1 MKRRLAMVT
10 ALAALLMLG
19 SLVSPA
25 SALDEADRLFLVGE
39 QSLTDQFYSV
49 AKRTL
54 DRFVAQYP
62 KDPRAPRATLLLGK
76 ARLALNEPQPAL
88 EAFRR
93 AQTFLSTP
101 AELLEV
107 KFWEAEALF
116 RLKRFGEARAAY
128 DEVVRSDAASPLA
141 PEALYGYGF
150 CELELKRPEPAVIA
164 FRDFT
169 NTWPDHA
176 LAPAVTLQ
184 QARAYIELKR
194 YNDALPLLTSF
205 ATKYPSSKLA
215 PDAQYLLGWVRVTTG
230 DQRGG
235 MADLRAFLAANPNHE
250 QAPAARRLMAQALG
264 KYGDRE
270 DLAAAYKALIEQN
283 PPTAESLYD
292 AGAIAGR
299 LGRPKDQEEA
309 WKKLRTDFPEHAL
322 ARQVALERAN
332 AAFKQKNYKDAVTL
346 GQAAAQS
353 DDDKVRA
360 EAWLL
365 VGEAELKQ
373 RRFPQAVKAFESVG
387 GMSDVD
393 TSVRFRALAGLGL
406 AREEQKEWKAA
417 LTAYEAVVSRS
428 PDSGL
433 RDWARDRAAAVKS
446 QLPKSGTGAPPQKR
460 SEPAKPADK
469 SPRSKS

>member
-10 ALAALLMLG
+10 ALAALLTLG
-19 SLVSPA
+19 WVVPPA
-25 SALDEADRLFLVGE
+25 SALDEADRLYLVGE
-39 QSLTDQFYSV
+39 QALADQFYPV

-54 DRFVAQYP
+54 DRFVTQYP
-62 KDPRAPRATLLLGK
+62 RDARAPRATLMLGK

-88 EAFRR
+88 EAFQK
-93 AQTFLSTP
+93 AQTFLSSP

-116 RLKRFGEARAAY
+116 RLKRFSEARSAY
-128 DEVVRSDAASPLA
+128 DTVVRADASSPLA
-141 PEALYGYGF
+141 PEALYGYGWS
-150 CELELKRPEPAVIA
+150 ELELKRPEPAVTA
-164 FRDFT
+164 FRDLT
-169 NTWPDHA
+169 STWPEHA
-176 LAPAVTLQ
+176 VAPAATLQ
-184 QARAYIELKR
+184 LARAYIELKR
-194 YNDALPLLTSF
+194 YNDAMPLLTSF
-205 ATKYPSSKLA
+205 AAKYPTSKLVPA
-215 PDAQYLLGWVRVTTG
+215 AQYQLGALRLATG
-230 DQRGG
+230 DQRTG
-235 MADLRAFLAANPNHE
+235 MTDLREFLAAYPNHE
-250 QAPAARRLMAQALG
+250 QAPAARRLMGQALA

-270 DLAAAYKALIEQN
+270 DLAASYKALMEQE
-283 PPTAESLYD
+283 PPTAEALYD
-292 AGAIAGR
+292 AGVIAGR

-322 ARQVALERAN
+322 ARQVTLDRATT
-332 AAFKQKNYKDAVTL
+332 AFKQKNYKDAVSL
-346 GQAAAQS
+346 GQTAALS

-373 RRFPQAVKAFESVG
+373 RRFPQAVKAFETVG
-387 GMSDVD
+387 TINDID

-417 LTAYEAVVSRS
+417 LTAYETVVARS

-446 QLPKSGTGAPPQKR
+446 QLPKSPSNAPAQKR
-460 SEPAKPADK
+460 SEVKPDDK
-469 SPRSKS
+469 KRKS

>member
-1 MKRRLAMVT
+1 VAIPVVGWPTCARSWRPIPTTSRR
-10 ALAALLMLG
+10 
-19 SLVSPA
+19 
-25 SALDEADRLFLVGE
+25 
-39 QSLTDQFYSV
+39 
-49 AKRTL
+49 
-54 DRFVAQYP
+54 
-62 KDPRAPRATLLLGK
+62 
-76 ARLALNEPQPAL
+76 
-88 EAFRR
+88 RR
-93 AQTFLSTP
+93 A
-101 AELLEV
+101 A
-107 KFWEAEALF
+107 AHGA
-116 RLKRFGEARAAY
+116 GARQ
-128 DEVVRSDAASPLA
+128 VR
-141 PEALYGYGF
+141 
-150 CELELKRPEPAVIA
+150 RP
-164 FRDFT
+164 
-169 NTWPDHA
+169 
-176 LAPAVTLQ
+176 
-184 QARAYIELKR
+184 
-194 YNDALPLLTSF
+194 
-205 ATKYPSSKLA
+205 
-215 PDAQYLLGWVRVTTG
+215 
-230 DQRGG
+230 
-235 MADLRAFLAANPNHE
+235 
-250 QAPAARRLMAQALG
+250 
-264 KYGDRE
+264 E

-309 WKKLRTDFPEHAL
+309 WKKLRTEFPEHAL

-365 VGEAELKQ
+365 VGEVELKQ

>member
-1 MKRRLAMVT
+1 MKRRLAMVDI
-10 ALAALLMLG
+10 LAALLMLG
-19 SLVSPA
+19 LVVSPA
-25 SALDEADRLFLVGE
+25 SALEEADRLFLVGE
-39 QSLTDQFYSV
+39 QALADQFFPV
-49 AKRTL
+49 AKRAL
-54 DRFVAQYP
+54 ERFVAQYP
-62 KDPRAPRATLLLGK
+62 KDSRIPRATLLLGK

-88 EAFRR
+88 EAFQR
-93 AQTFLSTP
+93 AQSFLSSP

-116 RLKRFGEARAAY
+116 RLKRFSEARAAY
-128 DEVVRSDAASPLA
+128 DEVVRADASSPLT

-150 CELELKRPEPAVIA
+150 SELELKRPEPAITA

-169 NTWPDHA
+169 RTWPDHA

-184 QARAYIELKR
+184 LARAYIELKR
-194 YNDALPLLTSF
+194 GNEALPLLTSF
-205 ATKYPSSKLA
+205 TTKYPSSKLA
-215 PDAQYLLGWVRVTTG
+215 PDAQFQLGWLRVTTG

-250 QAPAARRLMAQALG
+250 QAPAARRLLTQTLA
-264 KYGDRE
+264 KYGDRD
-270 DLAAAYKALIEQN
+270 DLAESYKALMEQD

-292 AGAIAGR
+292 AGAVAGR

-309 WKKLRTDFPEHAL
+309 WKKLRAQFPEHTL
-322 ARQVALERAN
+322 TRRVLLERAN
-332 AAFKQKNYKDAVTL
+332 AAFKQKNWKDAAAL

-353 DDDKVRA
+353 DEDSVKA

-365 VGEAELKQ
+365 VGESELKQ
-373 RRFPQAVKAFESVG
+373 RRFSQAVKAFETVG

-393 TSVRFRALAGLGL
+393 TGVRFRALAGLGL

-428 PDSGL
+428 PDASL
-433 RDWARDRAAAVKS
+433 RDWAKERAAVVKN
-446 QLPKSGTGAPPQKR
+446 QLPKPGGGTPPQKR
-460 SEPAKPADK
+460 SEGTKPTD
-469 SPRSKS
+469 RGTGSKS